1 MSDPIIAVLTGD
13 LIASR
18 QRDREALY
26 RCLDD
31 TLGALARRHNG
42 DFHRFRG
49 DGFQLAIRQGDRGLE
64 AAVALRA
71 SLIGQSPAHE
81 RWDARVAVARG
92 PAGWVPG
99 APLADADDPPFM
111 ASGQALDG
119 LSANGAHLG
128 FDPSETTAESL
139 LIRYL
144 DEMIDAWSSPSAQV
158 VALSLAEPEL
168 TQAEMAGRLGIR
180 QPSVHKRL
188 KTARWALLSDTL
200 ACLASAAQERT

>member
-1 MSDPIIAVLTGD
+1 MPDPVIAVLTGD

-31 TLGALARRHNG
+31 TLGALAKRHDG

-49 DGFQLAIRQGDRGLE
+49 DGFQLAIRQGERGLE

-81 RWDARVAVARG
+81 RWDARIAVAQG
-92 PAGWVPG
+92 PAGWAPG

-111 ASGQALDG
+111 ASGQVLDE
-119 LSANGAHLG
+119 LSAHDAHLG
-128 FDPSETTAESL
+128 FDHPETTAEAL

-144 DEMIDAWSSPSAQV
+144 DEMIDAWSAPSAQV

-200 ACLASAAQERT
+200 ACLASATQERT